1 MFKHLS
7 LELHIRVMQHYY
19 IFKFSRCKYD
29 EELSCDE
36 VEKVIHKR
44 LESGEKPTLS
54 YGKLME
60 RILYFRFCKNA
71 TTPMDRDGKNFIY

>member
-1 MFKHLS
+1 M
-7 LELHIRVMQHYY
+7 EQ
-19 IFKFSRCKYD
+19 
-29 EELSCDE
+29 
-36 VEKVIHKR
+36 VIHKR

-71 TTPMDRDGKNFIY
+71 TTPMDRDGKNFVYYIVSR